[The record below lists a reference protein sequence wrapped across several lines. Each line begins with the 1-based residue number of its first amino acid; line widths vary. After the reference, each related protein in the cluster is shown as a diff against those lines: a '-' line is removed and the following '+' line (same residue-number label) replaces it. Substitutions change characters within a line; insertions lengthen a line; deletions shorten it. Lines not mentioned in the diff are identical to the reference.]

1 VSQDPAVY
9 DSTFHA
15 AAKLLSDRLSSLLG
29 ATVTVTAQ
37 LLKHYGAWRIQE
49 IEKEVGNGP
58 WILLEDQ
65 CLPSLHQTPAG
76 TNSDTES
83 VGYPISLLAGL
94 PAGKLNPKQAEQ
106 LTALLSQGTVDPIII
121 PVFFFQSGVVQEVH
135 VDPVDLAKML
145 IRLHLDEKRRWAE
158 AIRASDAAI
167 AGESRFAATRTGA

>member
-1 VSQDPAVY
+1 MSQDPVAY
-9 DSTFHA
+9 CAQSNSFQA
-15 AAKLLSDRLSSLLG
+15 AAKLLSDRLSVLLG
-29 ATVTVTAQ
+29 ATVSVTAQ
-37 LLKHYGAWRIQE
+37 LLKNYTTHRIQE

-94 PAGKLNPKQAEQ
+94 PAGKLNPKQAEM
-106 LTALLSQGTVDPIII
+106 LTALLGQGMEDPIII

-135 VDPVDLAKML
+135 VDPADLVKLL
-145 IRLHLDEKRRWAE
+145 IRLHLDEKRRQNVSFLE
-158 AIRASDAAI
+158 TLK
-167 AGESRFAATRTGA
+167 AGG